1 MPRQLALVLPSVATI
16 TSLVCGVVAI
26 MVLADGNV
34 LMAALLIMIGSVLD
48 VLDGQLAVRLN
59 AASDL
64 GKELDSLA
72 DVVTF
77 GVAPTLLIYH
87 LLLMVGVDKPVAV
100 LGSLAFVMAGAFRLA
115 RFNTIPSD
123 RSAYFKGMPIP
134 MASALLIT
142 ASFWQLWVINIWWT
156 AAVVTV
162 SYLMVSNF
170 AYPKSKHLMAL
181 PLPIWAVIV
190 LCGFAVWL
198 IAGWQAIPFA
208 LCLAYAVSG
217 PILSLFRTARPKLR
231 RA

>member
-1 MPRQLALVLPSVATI
+1 
-16 TSLVCGVVAI
+16 

-100 LGSLAFVMAGAFRLA
+100 LGSLACVMAGAFRLA